1 MAKVLL
7 RDSDRDAAAQS
18 PSTAGGR
25 KWPRRLMWSL
35 AASSLLIPPL
45 IVVQMNALRLATNAQ
60 QVDRSVWM
68 LKWVGRETTKL
79 HVQLGDR
86 FAAADNRPR
95 AIQHY
100 RRSIELFPT
109 GRAWAGLGLQHRALG
124 DWQAALTAFD
134 AAIELT
140 PTLFAAEFHR
150 AEALLAI
157 DAADSADVSRTQ
169 AIASLERMLEI
180 DPGHVAAATLLARLQ
195 AEHGQLDQAVV
206 TLEAALEVAL
216 PRDRQA
222 IRVQLERLR
231 R

>member
-1 MAKVLL
+1 V
-7 RDSDRDAAAQS
+7 
-18 PSTAGGR
+18 
-25 KWPRRLMWSL
+25 
-35 AASSLLIPPL
+35 ASSLLIPPL
-45 IVVQMNALRLATNAQ
+45 IVIQMNALRLATNAQ
-60 QVDRSVWM
+60 QVDRSVQM
-68 LKWVGRETTKL
+68 LKWVGRETTEL
-79 HVQLGDR
+79 HVRLGDR
-86 FAAADNRPR
+86 FAAVDNRPR
-95 AIQHY
+95 AIRHY

-124 DWQAALTAFD
+124 DWQATLTAFD

-157 DAADSADVSRTQ
+157 DAAASADVSSAE

-180 DPGHVAAATLLARLQ
+180 DPGHVAAASWLARLQ
-195 AEHGQLDQAVV
+195 AEHGQLDQAVD
-206 TLEAALEVAL
+206 TLEAALESALEVVA